1 MRKKQ
6 RHLTPEEMAEILQ
19 NTMVEEEEPT
29 LWDDFKQLCRWIFII
44 IGIIAIIIIVALC
57 ADNEKNS
64 SSPAKPATVSTGL
77 EEVKTQ
83 THSPSNSNATGN
95 VTTPPVTP
103 KAKTTI
109 KSEATGNIG
118 LQSKTTDKAVKN
130 IENQPPTQVQNDNV
144 DSTPET
150 MSGKDAK
157 QQAKAQ
163 RKAEKEQRKA
173 ERKAKRQA
181 NSSEE

>member
-29 LWDDFKQLCRWIFII
+29 LWDDFKQLCQWIFII

-57 ADNEKNS
+57 ADDEKNS
-64 SSPAKPATVSTGL
+64 SSPAKPATVSTEF
-77 EEVKTQ
+77 EEIKTRPQ
-83 THSPSNSNATGN
+83 SSSNSTEN

-103 KAKTTI
+103 KTKTTI
-109 KSEATGNIG
+109 KSEATGNTG

-130 IENQPPTQVQNDNV
+130 IENQPPTQVQNHVV

-150 MSGKDAK
+150 MSDKDAK

-163 RKAEKEQRKA
+163 RKAEKEQRRA
-173 ERKAKRQA
+173 ARKAKRQA

>member
-6 RHLTPEEMAEILQ
+6 RHLTSEEMAEILQ

-64 SSPAKPATVSTGL
+64 SSPAKPATVSTGF

-83 THSPSNSNATGN
+83 NQSSSNTTGN
-95 VTTPPVTP
+95 ITTPSVTP
-103 KAKTTI
+103 KAKITI
-109 KSEATGNIG
+109 KSEATGNTG
-118 LQSKTTDKAVKN
+118 
-130 IENQPPTQVQNDNV
+130 
-144 DSTPET
+144 
-150 MSGKDAK
+150 
-157 QQAKAQ
+157 
-163 RKAEKEQRKA
+163 
-173 ERKAKRQA
+173 
-181 NSSEE
+181 